1 MKLKMKDEIIRLLRD
16 PNLLLS
22 EKQTLLSDIAAQAA
36 AMDMPCYVVGGFV
49 RDLLLGKPVNDL
61 DVIVEGDAIK
71 FGKSLVKTFGG
82 KLTFHD
88 KFHTAIWHL
97 PPTFNLQPSTLDLIT
112 ARKET
117 YLMPGALPTVTPST
131 IEDDLLRRDFTIN
144 SMAIRLD
151 GTHFGE
157 LLDPLNGQADLQEGL
172 VRVLHTHSFIDD
184 PTRIFRAVR
193 YEARYSFNL
202 EPATLNLINP
212 EALDVIPRL
221 SGERIR
227 HELDLIFEEEN
238 SSQMILRAGEF
249 GLFKMIHPKLP
260 LFNPDYSYFLDMDP
274 ALDIP
279 TSRTE
284 IGYMLWLMDLS
295 EDEIMSIG
303 QRLDFT
309 SDLTYSIWA
318 VSQLK
323 KSLPFL
329 VGSTPSVWTYALEKL
344 PLLSIYM
351 VYLISREDALL
362 DFLSIWRHVK
372 PHTTGNDLKAR
383 GLQPGPRFGEILHE
397 IRSAWLDGV
406 LSSKTDEDALVER
419 LLSEKR

>member
-1 MKLKMKDEIIRLLRD
+1 MQKDEVLRLMRD
-16 PNLLLS
+16 PNLLPS
-22 EKQTLLSDIAAQAA
+22 EKQTLLSNIAAQAA
-36 AMDMPCYVVGGFV
+36 AMDMSCYIVGGFV
-49 RDLLLGKPVNDL
+49 RDLLLGKPINDL

-97 PPTFNLQPSTLDLIT
+97 PPTFDLQPSTLDLIT

-131 IEDDLLRRDFTIN
+131 IEDDLRRRDFTIN
-144 SMAIRLD
+144 CMAIRID
-151 GTHFGE
+151 GDHFGE
-157 LLDPLNGQADLQEGL
+157 LLDPLNGQADLEEGL
-172 VRVLHTHSFIDD
+172 IRILHPQSFIDD
-184 PTRIFRAVR
+184 PTRIFRAIR

-202 EPATLNLINP
+202 ESSTLNLINS
-212 EALDVIPRL
+212 EALNVIPRL

-249 GLFKMIHPKLP
+249 GLFEKIHPRLP
-260 LFNPDYSYFLDMDP
+260 LFNPNYSYFLEMDST
-274 ALDIP
+274 LGIP
-279 TSRTE
+279 TSKSE
-284 IGYMLWLMDLS
+284 IGYMLWLMDLL
-295 EDEIMSIG
+295 EDDIMSIG
-303 QRLDFT
+303 QRLNFT
-309 SDLTYSIWA
+309 SDLTYSVWA

-329 VGSTPSVWTYALEKL
+329 VGSSPSVWTYALEKL
-344 PLLSIYM
+344 PLLSIYV
-351 VYLISREDALL
+351 VYLVAREDALL

-383 GLQPGPRFGEILHE
+383 GLQPGPQFGKILQE

-406 LSSKTDEDALVER
+406 LSSKTEEDV
-419 LLSEKR
+419 LLEKLLAKNS